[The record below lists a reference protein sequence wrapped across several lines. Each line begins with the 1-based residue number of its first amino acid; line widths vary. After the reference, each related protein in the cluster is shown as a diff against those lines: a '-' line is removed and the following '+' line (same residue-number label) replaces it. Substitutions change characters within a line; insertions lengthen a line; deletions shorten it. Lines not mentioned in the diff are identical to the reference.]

1 MNRIVCPVDFS
12 ESSRHGTTL
21 ALAVARW
28 FGARL
33 TLLYVHQFGPSLI
46 GVGPAAVVSQ
56 PTLFSDDERRTLTA
70 TLRTFGGVDD
80 ASQGMV
86 DTVIV
91 EDMSVAGG
99 ILDRATE
106 INADLIVIGTQGRS
120 RLERF
125 GLGSVAEAVLRK
137 ASCPVLAVPPHV
149 PGSGLANPAAIR
161 HVLCPLDFS
170 PHSIDALPQALLW
183 ASKAGARVTALH
195 VAEISPE
202 LAEPPLPEF
211 EAYRDR
217 VVSDARRHL
226 ADAVRN
232 AAPQAPIEQRL
243 AVGRPAVEILRYAT
257 HHQADLIVM
266 GIRGRS
272 QIDMAF
278 FGSTTNRVVRQATCP
293 VLTAHVRQARAAS

>member
-1 MNRIVCPVDFS
+1 MNRILCPVDFS
-12 ESSRHGTTL
+12 DPARHAAVL

-33 TLLYVHQFGPSLI
+33 TLLHVHQLVPSLV
-46 GVGPAAVVSQ
+46 GVGPVGAATP
-56 PTLFSDDERRTLTA
+56 PTLLSNDERKALIGA
-70 TLRTFGGVDD
+70 LRMFAGVDGT
-80 ASQGMV
+80 AAGAVESLV
-86 DTVIV
+86 V
-91 EDMSVAGG
+91 EDTSVSGG
-99 ILDRATE
+99 ILDHAAQ
-106 INADLIVIGTQGRS
+106 IQADLVVIGTQGRS

-125 GLGSVAEAVLRK
+125 GLGSIAEAVMRK
-137 ASCPVLAVPPHV
+137 AACPVLAVPPH
-149 PGSGLANPAAIR
+149 GAGTSLSNPASIR
-161 HVLCPLDFS
+161 RVLCPLDFS
-170 PHSIDALPQALLW
+170 PHAINALPHALQW

-226 ADAVRN
+226 ADAVRET
-232 AAPQAPIEQRL
+232 ASPALIDQRL

-257 HHQADLIVM
+257 DQQADLIVM

-272 QIDMAF
+272 QLDMAF
-278 FGSTTNRVVRQATCP
+278 FGSTTNRVVRLAPCP
-293 VLTAHVRQARAAS
+293 ILTAHAANP

>member
-12 ESSRHGTTL
+12 EPSRHGTTL

-33 TLLYVHQFGPSLI
+33 TLLYVHQPVPSLI
-46 GVGPAAVVSQ
+46 GVGPAAAPSQ
-56 PTLFSDDERRTLTA
+56 PTLLSDDERRTLTDK
-70 TLRTFGGVDD
+70 LRTFAGVDD
-80 ASQGMV
+80 ASPGMV
-86 DTVIV
+86 DGVVV
-91 EDMSVAGG
+91 EDMSAVGG

-106 INADLIVIGTQGRS
+106 VNADLIVIGTQGRS

-137 ASCPVLAVPPHV
+137 ASCPVLAVLPHV
-149 PGSGLANPAAIR
+149 PGGSLSDPAAIR

-170 PHSIDALPQALLW
+170 PHSIDALPHALLW

-202 LAEPPLPEF
+202 LAAPPLPEF

-232 AAPQAPIEQRL
+232 AAPQAPIEQCL
-243 AVGRPAVEILRYAT
+243 AVGRPAVEILRYAAD
-257 HHQADLIVM
+257 HQADLIVM

-278 FGSTTNRVVRQATCP
+278 FGSTANRVVRQASCP
-293 VLTAHVRQARAAS
+293 VLTAHDGAERQDR